1 MKVPFS
7 WLTRYC
13 DPGIG
18 PDELAERLAMTGT
31 EVERVSG
38 GGAGGPSGFVVGRT
52 VEVESHPDADRLKVC
67 KVDDGQGIRTVV
79 CGAPNVAAGQ
89 TVIVALPGA
98 VMPDGTE
105 IGEAKL
111 RGVASAGMI
120 CGEDELGLGT
130 ESDGILVLEDGPE
143 PGTPA
148 AAVVPLDE
156 RVLELEV
163 TPNRSDCLSVFGVA
177 REVHAITGADLAAP
191 PWAGWSDPDPGDVA
205 SLASVRIEDTAIC
218 PRFTLRV
225 FTGIEVGPSPAWLR
239 QALTAAGQ
247 RPVNNVVDVTNYV
260 MLLTGQPLHAFDLD
274 RVPGGELIVRASVEG
289 ETVTTL
295 DGTERKPRA
304 GTALVCDRNGPTAIA
319 GIMGGAESEVSDET
333 TSVLLEVATWDGPG
347 ILRASRDLGLRSE
360 ASSRFEKGLHPEL
373 VSRAQA
379 VASALMVEVCGAV
392 EVDGMV
398 DEGPGVPDSP
408 PIGLGG
414 ESVERVL
421 GMEIPA
427 AEQRTGLER
436 LGFGVEEDG
445 KGFLVTVPPE
455 RAFDVTRE
463 IDLVEEVARISD
475 LDAKLPATLPA
486 TTGGGLSRAQLLRR
500 RAEDTLLGAGFDE
513 AVSWSFTS
521 AGSAASLGI
530 TGGEDPRSR
539 PVRLSN
545 PLSEEQSVMRTTLL
559 ASLLEA
565 AARNSAH
572 GAESVRLFE
581 SGRVY
586 LPVDRAAG
594 HEDDESPGERP
605 PPAREPLMLGAVATG
620 ELTPADWRSAGTPV
634 DFHSLKAVLEQV
646 AGSVGVEVA
655 VVPGSEPFL
664 HPGKA
669 GSVEIDGV
677 PVGWIGELHP
687 SVAAE
692 AGLDR
697 VVAFEIEFGPL
708 VAASPAGMEE
718 YREVPAFPP
727 VERDLAI
734 VVPEELPAAEVGKAV
749 REAGG
754 ELLEEVRLFDRYTGE
769 QVGDGLC
776 SLAFGLRFRAPD
788 RTLSDEEVDPHWKA
802 VVAAVEGM
810 GGVLRG

>member
-38 GGAGGPSGFVVGRT
+38 GQAGGETGFVVAKT
-52 VEVESHPDADRLKVC
+52 VEVEPHPDADRLRVC
-67 KVDDGQGIRTVV
+67 QVDDGVGVRTVV

-89 TVIVALPGA
+89 TVILALPGA

-105 IGEAKL
+105 IGEAEL

-120 CGEDELGLGT
+120 CSEDELGLGA
-130 ESDGILVLEDGPE
+130 ESDGILVLEDGPA

-163 TPNRSDCLSVFGVA
+163 TPNRPDCLSVFGVA
-177 REVHAITGADLAAP
+177 REVHAITGADLTDP
-191 PWAGWSDPDPGDVA
+191 PWAGWTDPGPGEVA
-205 SLASVRIEDTAIC
+205 SLASVRIEDPAIC
-218 PRFTLRV
+218 PRFTIRV

-239 QALTAAGQ
+239 QALTSAGQ

-274 RVPGGELIVRASVEG
+274 RVPGGELFVRRSVEG
-289 ETVTTL
+289 ESVTTL
-295 DGTERKPRA
+295 DGMERKPEP

-319 GIMGGAESEVSDET
+319 GIMGGSESEVSEAT

-347 ILRASRDLGLRSE
+347 ILRASRELGLRSE
-360 ASSRFEKGLHPEL
+360 ASSRFEKGLHPAL

-379 VASALMVEVCGAV
+379 VASALMVEVCGAI
-392 EVDGMV
+392 EVSGMV
-398 DEGPGVPDSP
+398 DEGDGVPEAP
-408 PIGLGG
+408 PIELGEG
-414 ESVERVL
+414 SVERVL
-421 GMEIPA
+421 GMKIPA
-427 AEQRTGLER
+427 AEQRAGLER
-436 LGFGVEEDG
+436 LGFGVEGDG
-445 KGFLVTVPPE
+445 QGFLVTVPPE
-455 RAFDVTRE
+455 RTFDVTRE
-463 IDLVEEVARISD
+463 IDLVEEIARISD

-486 TTGGGLSRAQLLRR
+486 TTGGGLSRVQILRR
-500 RAEDTLLGAGFDE
+500 RVEDTLLGAGFDE

-530 TGGEDPRSR
+530 TDREDPRSR

-545 PLSEEQSVMRTTLL
+545 PLSEEQSVMRTTVLV
-559 ASLLEA
+559 SLLEA
-565 AARNSAH
+565 VARNSAH

-586 LPVDRAAG
+586 LPVDRGA
-594 HEDDESPGERP
+594 ERESDEFPGQRP

-620 ELTPADWRSAGTPV
+620 ELIPADWRSAGTPA
-634 DFHSLKAVLEQV
+634 DFYALKAVLEQV
-646 AGSVGVEVA
+646 ARSVGVEPA

-669 GSVEIDGV
+669 GSVEIAGL

-687 SVAAE
+687 SVATA
-692 AGLDR
+692 AGLNQG
-697 VVAFEIEFGPL
+697 VAFEIELAPL
-708 VAASPAGMEE
+708 IDASPAGREE
-718 YREVPAFPP
+718 FREVPAFPP

-734 VVPEELPAAEVGKAV
+734 VVPEELPAAELEKAV
-749 REAGG
+749 RDAGG

-776 SLAFGLRFRAPD
+776 SLAFGVRFRALD
-788 RTLSDEEVDPHWKA
+788 RTLSDDEVDPHWKA
-802 VVAAVEGM
+802 IVAAVEAM

>member
-38 GGAGGPSGFVVGRT
+38 GGAGGQPGFVVART
-52 VEVESHPDADRLKVC
+52 VEVEQHPDADRLRVC
-67 KVDDGQGIRTVV
+67 QVDDGDGTRTVV

-89 TVIVALPGA
+89 TVILALPGA

-120 CGEDELGLGT
+120 CSEDELGLGT

-177 REVHAITGADLAAP
+177 REVHAITGAELVDP
-191 PWAGWSDPDPGDVA
+191 PWAGWHDPGLGEVA
-205 SLASVRIEDTAIC
+205 SLASVRIEDHGIC

-225 FTGIEVGPSPAWLR
+225 FTGVEGGPSPVWLR
-239 QALTAAGQ
+239 QALTSAGQ

-274 RVPGGELIVRASVEG
+274 RVPGGELIVRTSVEG

-295 DGTERKPRA
+295 DGTERKPKP

-319 GIMGGAESEVSDET
+319 GIMGGADSEVSDAT

-347 ILRASRDLGLRSE
+347 ILRASRELGLRSE

-392 EVDGMV
+392 AVDGMV
-398 DEGPGVPDSP
+398 DEGEGVPEAL
-408 PIGLGG
+408 PIGLGEG
-414 ESVERVL
+414 SVERVL
-421 GMEIPA
+421 GMEVPA
-427 AEQRTGLER
+427 AEQRAGLER
-436 LGFGVEEDG
+436 LGFGVTENG
-445 KGFLVTVPPE
+445 RGFLVTVPPE

-463 IDLVEEVARISD
+463 IDLVEEIARISD

-486 TTGGGLSRAQLLRR
+486 TTGGGLSRAQVLRR
-500 RAEDTLLGAGFDE
+500 RAEDALLGSGFDE
-513 AVSWSFTS
+513 AVSWSFSS

-530 TGGEDPRSR
+530 TDANDPRSR

-545 PLSEEQSVMRTTLL
+545 PLSEEQSVMRTTVL
-559 ASLLEA
+559 ASLLDA
-565 AARNSAH
+565 VARNLAH
-572 GAESVRLFE
+572 GAQSVRLFE

-586 LPVDRAAG
+586 LPVDRDTG
-594 HEDDESPGERP
+594 SEGDEFPGERP

-620 ELTPADWRSAGTPV
+620 ELVPADWRSGGTPA

-646 AGSVGVEVA
+646 AGSVGVELA
-655 VVPGSEPFL
+655 AVPGTEPFL

-669 GSVEIDGV
+669 GTVEVRGV
-677 PVGWIGELHP
+677 PIGWIGEIHP
-687 SVAAE
+687 SVTAAF
-692 AGLDR
+692 GLGQ
-697 VVAFEIEFGPL
+697 VVAFEIEFGL
-708 VAASPAGMEE
+708 LIEASPAGREE
-718 YREVPAFPP
+718 FRDVPAFPP
-727 VERDLAI
+727 VERDLGI
-734 VVPEELPAAEVGKAV
+734 VVPEDLPAAEIEKAV

-754 ELLEEVRLFDRYTGE
+754 GLLEDVRLFDRYTGD

-776 SLAFGLRFRAPD
+776 SLAFGLRFRAPG

-802 VVAAVEGM
+802 VVAAVEGI